1 MTPEEQLELDLQV
14 ERDIRAAKQARAA
27 EQAASQAAARSVAM
41 GGPFPTP
48 EEQLRLDFETLR
60 EAQRKQELALRGLP
74 PFMPPLEDK
83 EDVQRILAERERI
96 STPGGGAEAPYTEA
110 REGFFPFLRPTRIEE
125 VPLPAPMV
133 GTQRVIR
140 EGFAPPLLEPVTRAP
155 TGTEEF
161 IEAYARQP
169 VLTREAA
176 KQLAAGAP
184 PEAVQR
190 KVGELGGAVVE
201 TPFQAAM
208 RGLAVSGPAAVTEL
222 YRMIPRASDEPITI
236 TGAGGLQEALG
247 QLGDIAGRLSPTAAK
262 YLYRAAEEVV
272 KPEQAVKRGAVS
284 AVRGVTGA
292 LERVAGLEPG
302 TSPLGQELA
311 TLGTLQ
317 PVIPSPTVVKDKP
330 LAERIR
336 QGEGFAAVI
345 QSDPRSVEVYDRE
358 FGVLAPFAPEVTG
371 FLLELPIPLTPIG
384 LVGKAGKLLG
394 AGAKFEKGLTRA
406 AVKQADNMLANRIYT
421 DVMGAKYEG
430 TARLTLDNLEPAL
443 RQTMRQPFPVSGN
456 IPPTEADFV
465 HKIPAMISKAKDDL
479 ARVAPRTDL
488 VRVSPSYAVP
498 AALAPKVTREAAAD
512 VARLRTQA
520 QARGRTLTRAEEV
533 AARDTAAIRAAQS
546 EAKRLDE
553 LGQFQVLLDGLD
565 TPRAWDTTL
574 FRAAKAAA
582 APEQAMKR
590 AAVVAA
596 EQEVARQGQN
606 ALRLFRK
613 EVEARSKQGES
624 LDTILSA
631 IGRRELAGMGDDPAA
646 EVAKKVLEEAYGGE
660 RAPILFNRIA
670 DDPTYT
676 TIDLLTPTRARELHA
691 LFVAEGLV
699 PPASKFLTPNFAA
712 NAVKIIMEEGVRKR
726 VSKQLRAEF
735 MARYPDLKAPTLAV
749 PKKNSSP
756 DGKVVPAMFG
766 PEGQKAAAALEERKF
781 FENGAEDLFRLA
793 DTIPTRA
800 AGLNLDVAQ
809 GAERLAAAAR
819 NVRTK
824 ARIPIV
830 AEAQLLAGERL
841 AAPVRAFLTTR
852 YGLPAGADLA
862 GVNTPYGYLRPKDLD
877 DLVDGLG
884 GFGPSRMDIARKGSM
899 VQDILLSAAK
909 GIGPTAKD
917 VAMGRPMA
925 YATADAIEEGFRRG
939 VFVRALQEGRT
950 PEAAIELARRSQL
963 DYGSAQDTA
972 IIQALAPYFAS
983 LVNTSAAGREFIDQ
997 MAKNPKA
1004 YTTYLRALQEQQRV
1018 ADPTGEQGDLPL
1030 TRFYAPIPEGATRD
1044 MLGRPLD
1051 MLGPN
1056 APLLQ
1061 PVQWPITAFKALTTS
1076 GELVA
1081 MVMDEGFMELVEA
1094 GLGGSAEALDSLAE
1108 RAASL
1113 SAGFAGEGAEP
1124 TGPKTVKRTPS
1135 IDQTYLAALALA
1147 RAYDPDRS
1155 SGVQDAALRFLQPD
1169 WATPPKD
1176 KAAFG
1181 YEGNKAWSVRPP
1193 TGKDAFIFEEQ
1204 VDRVSGDPSA
1214 GKVTV
1219 YYLGKPSKVGR
1230 QRLQTLE
1237 ALPLSDI
1244 VFDPARAIG
1253 TGFAEGPGE
1262 GVLWAI
1268 GAETVEEPTKQVIE
1282 QTRPR

>member
-27 EQAASQAAARSVAM
+27 SQEAARSEAM

-48 EEQLRLDFETLR
+48 EEQLRLDYEALR
-60 EAQRKQELALRGLP
+60 EAQKKQELALRGLP

-96 STPGGGAEAPYTEA
+96 STPGGEAEAPYTEA

-155 TGTEEF
+155 TGTEELV
-161 IEAYARQP
+161 EAFARQP

-176 KQLAAGAP
+176 RQLAAGAP

-208 RGLAVSGPAAVTEL
+208 RGLATAGPAAVTEL

-272 KPEQAVKRGAVS
+272 KPEEAVKGGAVRAAK
-284 AVRGVTGA
+284 AVVGG
-292 LERVAGLEPG
+292 LERVAGVEPG
-302 TSPLGQELA
+302 TSPLARELA

-317 PVIPSPTVVKDKP
+317 PAIPSPTVVPDKP

-336 QGEGFAAVI
+336 EGEGFASVI
-345 QSDPRSVEVYDRE
+345 QSDPRTVEVYNRE
-358 FGVLAPFAPEVTG
+358 FGTLAPLATEATG
-371 FLLELPIPLTPIG
+371 FMLELPIPLTPIG
-384 LVGKAGKLLG
+384 LVGKAGKVLGLG
-394 AGAKFEKGLTRA
+394 AKAEKALTRA
-406 AVKQADNMLANRIYT
+406 AVKQADNMLANRVFNDLTGEVYT
-421 DVMGAKYEG
+421 G
-430 TARLTLDNLEPAL
+430 TGRLTLDNLEEVLARPENVSRVAAKEGPVLGMFEAPTDLLSRVVRPA
-443 RQTMRQPFPVSGN
+443 VSQ
-456 IPPTEADFV
+456 
-465 HKIPAMISKAKDDL
+465 AKDDL

-512 VARLRTQA
+512 VAALRTQA
-520 QARGRTLTRAEEV
+520 QARGRALTRSEEA
-533 AARDTAAIRAAQS
+533 AARDTAVIRAAQV
-546 EAKRLDE
+546 EAKRLDQ

-582 APEQAMKR
+582 QPQQAMKR

-606 ALRLFRK
+606 ALRVFRK
-613 EVEARSKQGES
+613 EVEARAKQGED
-624 LDTILSA
+624 LDTILTA
-631 IGRRELAGMGDDPAA
+631 IGRRELAGMGDNPAA
-646 EVAKKVLEEAYGGE
+646 EVTKKVLEEAYGGE
-660 RAPILFNRIA
+660 RARVLFARIK
-670 DDPTYT
+670 DDPAYT
-676 TIDLLTPTRARELHA
+676 TMDLLSPTRARELHK
-691 LFVAEGLV
+691 LFIEEGLV
-699 PPASKFLTPNFAA
+699 PAAARIAPPNFAA

-726 VSKQLRAEF
+726 VSTQVLDEF
-735 MARYPDLKAPTLAV
+735 MARYPDPKTPTLAV
-749 PKKNSSP
+749 P
-756 DGKVVPAMFG
+756 GKL
-766 PEGQKAAAALEERKF
+766 AATLEERKF
-781 FENGAEDLFRLA
+781 FENGAEDLFKLA

-800 AGLNLDVAQ
+800 AGMNLDAAQ

-862 GVNTPYGYLRPKDLD
+862 GVNTPYGYLRPKDLQ

-917 VAMGRPMA
+917 IAMGRPMA
-925 YATADAIEEGFRRG
+925 YAYADAIEEGFRRG

-963 DYGSAQDTA
+963 DYGSAQDAA

-997 MAKNPKA
+997 FTKNPKA
-1004 YTTYLRALQEQQRV
+1004 YTVYLRALREQQRV

-1076 GELVA
+1076 GELAA
-1081 MVMDEGFMELVEA
+1081 MVMDEGFMELAKA
-1094 GLGGSAEALDSLAE
+1094 GLGGSAEALDELAA
-1108 RAASL
+1108 RSASL

-1214 GKVTV
+1214 GKMTV

-1244 VFDPARAIG
+1244 VFDPTRAIG